1 MKTPSEKNVSFDV
14 IIAALLDESKVL
26 PPTYLYRLS
35 DLSGPDF
42 EKTKVV
48 WNQISPARRRALLED
63 LEELSDNDLTLSFDD
78 LAFFTLEDPDDQV
91 RTLAVR
97 MLWQYEDKHLAPIL
111 LKMISE
117 DPSESVRSAAA
128 TGLGMFVYLGELEEI
143 PVELAEEVQ
152 NKLTEIVAST
162 DTKLVRRH
170 ALESLGYSNRP
181 EVKALIENAFRSDKE
196 WEISALFAMG
206 RTADPVQWGEK
217 VLSKIDSPLDDV
229 RTEAIRAAGELE
241 LEEAREPLMD
251 LLGEG
256 AEDLDE
262 DLRFT
267 AIWSLS
273 QIGGE
278 GVRDL
283 LEHLEEETEDDEES
297 DFIADALDNL
307 SFTEEKLMFDMFG
320 FDPSDTSAIEMD
332 LDEKDLEEDE
342 DQDPKN

>member
-26 PPTYLYRLS
+26 PPAYLYRLS

-42 EKTKVV
+42 EKIKVI
-48 WNQISPARRRALLED
+48 WHQISPTRRRALLED
-63 LEELSDNDLTLSFDD
+63 LEDLGDNDLTLSFDD
-78 LAFFTLEDPDDQV
+78 LAFYALEDADEQV
-91 RTLAVR
+91 RTFAVR

-111 LKMISE
+111 LEMVTD

-152 NKLTEIVAST
+152 NKLMEVMAST

-170 ALESLGYSNRP
+170 TLESLGYSNRP

-196 WEISALFAMG
+196 WEISALYAMG
-206 RTADPVQWGEK
+206 RTADPAQWGEK

-241 LEEAREPLMD
+241 LEEAREPLID
-251 LLGEG
+251 LLSEG

-283 LEHLEEETEDDEES
+283 LEHLEEETEDNEES

-320 FDPSDTSAIEMD
+320 FDPSDASAIEMD
-332 LDEKDLEEDE
+332 LDEEDLEEDE
-342 DQDPKN
+342 DQDSKN

>member
-117 DPSESVRSAAA
+117 DPAESVRSAAA